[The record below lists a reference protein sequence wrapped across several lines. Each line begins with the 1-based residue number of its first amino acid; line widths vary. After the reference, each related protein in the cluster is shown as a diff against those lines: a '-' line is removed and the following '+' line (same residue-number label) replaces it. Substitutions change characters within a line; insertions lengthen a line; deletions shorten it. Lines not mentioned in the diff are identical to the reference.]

1 MVYDKESVK
10 SFYDINTQNLFHA
23 NIIYTQHNAHA
34 HYAKKSMTGKAAPAK
49 CLKVYLLCSKILTFI
64 KLRLECLRLMFYINS
79 QLL

>member
-10 SFYDINTQNLFHA
+10 SFYGNNTQNLFHA
-23 NIIYTQHNAHA
+23 NIYSHTMHMHIMQ
-34 HYAKKSMTGKAAPAK
+34 KKGMTGKAVPAQ
-49 CLKVYLLCSKILTFI
+49 CLKVNLLCSKILTFI